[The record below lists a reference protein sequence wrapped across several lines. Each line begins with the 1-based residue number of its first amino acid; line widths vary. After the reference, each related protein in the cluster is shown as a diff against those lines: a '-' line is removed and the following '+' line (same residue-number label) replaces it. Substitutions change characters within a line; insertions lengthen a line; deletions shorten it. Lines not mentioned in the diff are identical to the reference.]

1 MSPVHVDAV
10 VRLLED
16 VPASSLRRGAEGVV
30 TGVCLSDVGLLCEV
44 EFPGAVASP
53 PVRALLRAVQLQAI
67 TPWGH
72 R

>member
-16 VPASSLRRGAEGVV
+16 LPESGLRRGAQGIV

-44 EFPGAVASP
+44 EFQGALASP
-53 PVRALLRAVQLQAI
+53 SVRALLRAEQLKAI
-67 TPWGH
+67 TPWRH

>member
-10 VRLLED
+10 VRLLADDPE
-16 VPASSLRRGAEGVV
+16 SGLRRGAEGVV

-44 EFPGAVASP
+44 EFPGAAESP
-53 PVRALLRAVQLQAI
+53 AVRALLRAEQLKAI
-67 TPWGH
+67 REWGH